1 MRSALSILLVFLLP
15 MISSAA
21 ESPVYERDVRPIL
34 KAHCFHCHGE
44 EDEVQGKLDL
54 RLVRGMLKGGESGA
68 AFVVGQSAKSLLV
81 ERIESGEMPPGKK
94 KLTAAELA
102 TIRHW
107 IDGGAKVA
115 RPEPETPTA
124 LDDLTDEER
133 NFWSFQPIRRPALPP
148 VTKPQ
153 LLRSS
158 LDAFVLAELERH
170 QLEFA
175 QPADRRTL
183 IRRLAFDL
191 HGLPPDVEAVER
203 FAANDSTDAYERLV
217 DELLASP
224 RYGERWGRHW
234 LDVAGYADSD
244 GYTEQDP
251 ERKYAY
257 KFRDYVI
264 RAFNADKPW
273 DQFIVEQLA
282 GDELLQPP
290 FANLSPEQAEQLMA
304 TGFLRMGPDGTGI
317 GGVDQ
322 NAARNEVIAE
332 TIKIVSSSLLGLS
345 VGCAQCHN
353 HRYDPI
359 SQVDYFRVRALFEPA
374 YDWKNWRVPNAR
386 LVSLWTDEIRQRA
399 SAVDAET
406 KELTAERLKILDGI
420 VQEVFEREVA
430 KLSEEQR
437 ELAKVARD
445 TAEKER
451 TPEQKQLLKDH
462 PSLKVDRGSV
472 YLYERK
478 RVDEHNKSF
487 DARQAAIKAKRP
499 PEDYVACLTEVP
511 GKIPATQLFFRGDFN
526 SPRQEVEP
534 GELAV
539 LKSSAAAAIPKDDP
553 QLPTSGRR
561 LAYARQLTSG
571 QHPLVARVLVN
582 RFWMHHFGRGL
593 VATPSDFGRLGA
605 RPTHPEL
612 LDWLASEFMTNG
624 WSLKQLHRLIVN
636 STTYQQSSRRSP
648 AQDAIDPENR
658 LLARMNVR
666 RLDAESL
673 RDSMLSVS
681 GKLCGEMFGSPVPI
695 MPDEVGQIIVGV
707 DTRDTAGRPTGKF
720 VPIHQ
725 AEFRRSLY
733 VQMRRTTPLSLLETF
748 DAPDMRPNCEL
759 RNSSTV
765 SPQSLLLM
773 NNEFV
778 IAQATEMALQLEAQ
792 TADRTAQVTQAWRL
806 TSGHAPQE
814 AQLEAALKFLDAQ
827 AAELTAVKLVE
838 KSKTPELSPATKA
851 LASYCQALLSS
862 NRFLYVD

>member
-15 MISSAA
+15 MISPAA

-68 AFVVGQSAKSLLV
+68 ALVVGQSAKSLLV

-115 RPEPETPTA
+115 RAEPETPTA

-133 NFWSFQPIRRPALPP
+133 NFWSFQPIRRPALPA
-148 VTKPQ
+148 VTKPH
-153 LLRSS
+153 LLRST

-175 QPADRRTL
+175 EPANRRTL
-183 IRRLAFDL
+183 IRRLSFDL
-191 HGLPPDVEAVER
+191 HGLPADVEAVER
-203 FAANDSTDAYERLV
+203 FAADDSTDANERLV

-234 LDVAGYADSD
+234 LDIAGYADSD

-290 FANLSPEQAEQLMA
+290 FANLSPEQAEQLIA

-374 YDWKNWRVPNAR
+374 YDWKNWRAPNAR

-406 KELTAERLKILDGI
+406 KALTAERLKVLDGF

-430 KLSEEQR
+430 KLPEEQR

-445 TAEKER
+445 TADKER

-561 LAYARQLTSG
+561 LAYARHLTSG

-582 RFWMHHFGRGL
+582 RFWLHHFGRGL

-612 LDWLASEFMTNG
+612 LDWLASEFMASG

-778 IAQATEMALQLEAQ
+778 IAQATEMAQRLEAQ
-792 TADRTAQVTQAWRL
+792 TADRTAQVSQAWRL
-806 TSGHAPQE
+806 TSGRAPQE

-827 AAELTAVKLVE
+827 AVELTAVKLVE
-838 KSKTPELSPATKA
+838 KSKTPELSPTTKA

>member
-81 ERIESGEMPPGKK
+81 ERIESGEMPPGNK

-430 KLSEEQR
+430 KLPEEQR

>member
-1 MRSALSILLVFLLP
+1 
-15 MISSAA
+15 
-21 ESPVYERDVRPIL
+21 
-34 KAHCFHCHGE
+34 
-44 EDEVQGKLDL
+44 
-54 RLVRGMLKGGESGA
+54 
-68 AFVVGQSAKSLLV
+68 
-81 ERIESGEMPPGKK
+81 
-94 KLTAAELA
+94 
-102 TIRHW
+102 
-107 IDGGAKVA
+107 
-115 RPEPETPTA
+115 

-191 HGLPPDVEAVER
+191 HGLPPYVEAVEH
-203 FAANDSTDAYERLV
+203 FAADDSMDAYERLV

-317 GGVDQ
+317 GGIDQ
-322 NAARNEVIAE
+322 NTARNEVIAE

-430 KLSEEQR
+430 KLPEEQR

-539 LKSSAAAAIPKDDP
+539 LKSSTAAAIPKDDP

-561 LAYARQLTSG
+561 LAYARHLTSG

-605 RPTHPEL
+605 RPSHPEL
-612 LDWLASEFMTNG
+612 LDWLASEFMASG

-673 RDSMLSVS
+673 RDSVLAVS

-778 IAQATEMALQLEAQ
+778 IAQATEMAQRLEAQ

-814 AQLEAALKFLDAQ
+814 AQLEGALKFLDAQ
-827 AAELTAVKLVE
+827 AVELTAVKLVE